1 MINSRKLEIRRKRRF
16 FLTVGGAYFRGTQT
30 ARSFSSWQQQH
41 QHQQQQSLTGA
52 VDGYATLR
60 VGSGASRTQFDAPEP
75 IPAPRAAR
83 AAPGTHILRFVHV
96 TALRQHSE
104 AWWTPGQVLPG
115 RRKRKQ
121 ASQGEGSSNN
131 LDMSWM
137 CRISKYLTHES
148 C

>member
-1 MINSRKLEIRRKRRF
+1 M
-16 FLTVGGAYFRGTQT
+16 
-30 ARSFSSWQQQH
+30 SFSSWQHQH

-75 IPAPRAAR
+75 IPAPRAVR

-96 TALRQHSE
+96 TALQHSE

-137 CRISKYLTHES
+137 CRISTYLTHES

>member
-1 MINSRKLEIRRKRRF
+1 MINSRKLEIRRKRRS

-41 QHQQQQSLTGA
+41 QHQQQQSLTGT

-104 AWWTPGQVLPG
+104 APSPVCRAAPGARARVA
-115 RRKRKQ
+115 R
-121 ASQGEGSSNN
+121 
-131 LDMSWM
+131 
-137 CRISKYLTHES
+137 CFIV
-148 C
+148 